1 MTRDDIIHMARE
13 ACDTDKV
20 DAWHNDFWTIT
31 QEELER
37 FAALIIAYEREDCA
51 KICEAKS
58 EHWWAKWKH
67 QADLRDMGMADGAD
81 ECAQAI
87 RSRK

>member
-1 MTRDDIIHMARE
+1 MTRQEMIEHLGWHHQTMTEDQQDTLSRVERIVEVAVLRE
-13 ACDTDKV
+13 RWA
-20 DAWHNDFWTIT
+20 
-31 QEELER
+31 
-37 FAALIIAYEREDCA
+37 EREVCA

-58 EHWWAKWKH
+58 EHWWARWKH

-87 RSRK
+87 RWRT

>member
-1 MTRDDIIHMARE
+1 MIRHEMIELLGWHHRTMTDEQRDTLSRAEYIVEVAVRRERE
-13 ACDTDKV
+13 A
-20 DAWHNDFWTIT
+20 
-31 QEELER
+31 
-37 FAALIIAYEREDCA
+37 CA
-51 KICEAKS
+51 KICDAKS

-67 QADLRDMGMADGAD
+67 QADPFDQGASDAAD

>member
-1 MTRDDIIHMARE
+1 MIRQEMIDLLGWHHRTMTE
-13 ACDTDKV
+13 AQQDTLSRV
-20 DAWHNDFWTIT
+20 EYIV
-31 QEELER
+31 EV
-37 FAALIIAYEREDCA
+37 AAMREREDCA
-51 KICEAKS
+51 KICDAKS

-67 QADLRDMGMADGAD
+67 QADPFDQGASDAAD